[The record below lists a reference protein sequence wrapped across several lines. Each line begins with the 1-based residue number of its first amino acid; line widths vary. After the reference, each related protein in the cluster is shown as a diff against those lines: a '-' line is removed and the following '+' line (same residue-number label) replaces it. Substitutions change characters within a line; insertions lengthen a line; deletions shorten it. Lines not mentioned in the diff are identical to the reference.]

1 MIANHD
7 KRVSQD
13 KDFLYLREDMAE
25 LNTLL
30 KNNLISLNEA
40 DRRKEREIRDARDK
54 LREKNKSYNESGK
67 TLTKARSRA
76 LQDDG
81 MQAGERNIKADL
93 AIENA
98 NKNTKDILLNEAVH
112 ILSDEAELL
121 NKSTKVATSI
131 LP

>member
-54 LREKNKSYNESGK
+54 LREKNKSDNESGK
-67 TLTKARSRA
+67 TLTKARSRV